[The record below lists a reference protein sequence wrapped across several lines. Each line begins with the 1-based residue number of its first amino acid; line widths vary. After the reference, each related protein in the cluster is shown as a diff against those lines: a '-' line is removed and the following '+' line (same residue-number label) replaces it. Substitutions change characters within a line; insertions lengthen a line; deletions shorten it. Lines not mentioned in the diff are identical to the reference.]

1 MTDKENFEGI
11 TSLKHEMGNIKKTND
26 LALLDI
32 GSGLDEM
39 ELKQNLISLAS
50 ENEKLKSVI
59 SKNENEVR
67 MLNHTNAEKESI
79 INQLIEENTKLK
91 NAHPDKIN
99 VLTNENN
106 ELYNVI
112 TDLSTYGSENEN
124 ISLQQSISV
133 LNDKLNIMNTELI
146 NKDNEIDFLN
156 GKLEESSLKA
166 DILNEKIV
174 KNDEKTSELINKN
187 NDLIKNLADK
197 DAQIKVLKNNIAQ
210 KYSNIA
216 DTLNSKLNQNKKTIS
231 DKNDEINSLKGKIS
245 SLNNEINSLN
255 GEISGLNSETNS
267 LLDDISILNTQ
278 NSQLIQEKEKLES
291 IQQQYARQLLKLDIN
306 KYFISS
312 FKDEIENNHLEIQ
325 YLKNETGFK
334 KLSNPL
340 AYIYLIFK
348 SSPKELSINF
358 KLYRAIK
365 NSKSFDIGFYLKNNT
380 DIQNSKWCK
389 YFSPQ
394 LHYVCSGFKE
404 KRMFT
409 KKYFNTN
416 SKKELL
422 EDILNSK

>member
-1 MTDKENFEGI
+1 MTNQENLEGI
-11 TSLKHEMGNIKKTND
+11 TSLNEMSNIKKTND
-26 LALLDI
+26 LSLLDV
-32 GSGLDEM
+32 GLDLDEM
-39 ELKQNLISLAS
+39 ELKQNLISLTS
-50 ENEKLKSVI
+50 ENEKLKLII
-59 SKNENEVR
+59 SKNDNEVR
-67 MLNHTNAEKESI
+67 MLNQTNVEKESI

-91 NAHPDKIN
+91 TSQYDKIKD
-99 VLTNENN
+99 LTNENSFQ
-106 ELYNVI
+106 EI
-112 TDLSTYGSENEN
+112 
-124 ISLQQSISV
+124 QQSISV
-133 LNDKLNIMNTELI
+133 LNDKINTLNNELI

-156 GKLEESSLKA
+156 GKLEESSIKA
-166 DILNEKIV
+166 DVLNEKII
-174 KNDEKTSELINKN
+174 KNDENALELINKN
-187 NDLIKNLADK
+187 NNLKKNLADK
-197 DAQIKVLKNNIAQ
+197 DTQIKVLKNNIAQ
-210 KYSNIA
+210 EYSNIA
-216 DTLNSKLNQNKKTIS
+216 DTLNLKLDENKKTIS
-231 DKNDEINSLKGKIS
+231 VKNDEINSLNGKVS

-255 GEISGLNSETNS
+255 DEISGLNSETNS

-306 KYFISS
+306 KYFINS

-365 NSKSFDIGFYLKNNT
+365 NSKSFDIGFYLKNNA

-389 YFSPQ
+389 YFSPE

-404 KRMFT
+404 KRSFS

-422 EDILNSK
+422 EDILNSQ